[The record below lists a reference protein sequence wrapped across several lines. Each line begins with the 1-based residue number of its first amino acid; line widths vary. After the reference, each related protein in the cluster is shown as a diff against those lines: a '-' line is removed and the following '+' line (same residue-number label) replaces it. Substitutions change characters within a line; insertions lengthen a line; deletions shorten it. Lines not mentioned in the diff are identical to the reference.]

1 MSLCNEIQTIILLS
15 ASAALTTISQS
26 LKIILNALGNHGLV
40 LIEGRYSKYPYG
52 YFAFTWE
59 KYAI

>member
-1 MSLCNEIQTIILLS
+1 MRH
-15 ASAALTTISQS
+15 
-26 LKIILNALGNHGLV
+26 ALGNHALI

-59 KYAI
+59 KYAIYRFT